1 MNNTRRK
8 ALTQISERITEIKD
22 LLEEI
27 QQDESDCFDNL
38 PEGIQQSERG
48 EAIEVAAENLESAVS
63 SLDECLDLISTA
75 INGE

>member
-8 ALTQISERITEIKD
+8 ALAQISERITEIKD
-22 LLEEI
+22 LLEGI

-38 PEGIQQSERG
+38 PEGIQYSERG
-48 EAIEVAAENLESAVS
+48 EAIEIAAENLESAVS